1 MTRTIEVVEAELAE
15 ITSKEY
21 ELKAELEVL
30 KNRKDYDYLIGNWY
44 ICSHTGY
51 ETYVKVQSV
60 TKDFGGV
67 PLVKCVAWH
76 NYYQLIGSFS
86 LTYNPN
92 YTFPMDNFSKCY
104 TKSSYQEV
112 SKMVKAVADMAL
124 RQICEPPSDY
134 EEMIE
139 REG

>member
-15 ITSKEY
+15 VTSKEY
-21 ELKAELEVL
+21 ELKTELERL
-30 KNRKDYDYLIGNWY
+30 KNRKDYDYLIGDWY
-44 ICSHTGY
+44 ICSDTGY

-60 TKDFGGV
+60 TKDFGGA
-67 PLVKCVAWH
+67 PLVKCVAWR
-76 NYYQLIGSFS
+76 NDYQLIGSFS

-92 YTFPMDNFSKCY
+92 YIIPMDNFSKCY

-112 SKMVKAVADMAL
+112 IKMVKDVADMAL
-124 RQICEPPSDY
+124 RRICKPPSDY